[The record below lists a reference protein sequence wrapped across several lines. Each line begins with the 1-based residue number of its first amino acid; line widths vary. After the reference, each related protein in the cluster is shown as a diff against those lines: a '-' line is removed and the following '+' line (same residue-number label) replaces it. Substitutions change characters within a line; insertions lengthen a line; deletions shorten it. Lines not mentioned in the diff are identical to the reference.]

1 MSNAAGQF
9 VHALKHKSALGFFVE
24 SNNHIAAELTHC
36 GTQFK
41 TRCRGKQISMKS
53 FTLQGAGNCAVG
65 ADQPQIEPKLL
76 GDRQCKGMASAG
88 DQNNF
93 YPLLAGAA
101 QRLEVF
107 F

>member
-1 MSNAAGQF
+1 MPNAAGQF
-9 VHALKHKSALGFFVE
+9 VHALKHQCALGFFVE
-24 SNNHIAAELTHC
+24 GHHQVAAELLHCSTHFETGC
-36 GTQFK
+36 SGN
-41 TRCRGKQISMKS
+41 QISMKRL
-53 FTLQGAGNCAVG
+53 TLQRAGNGAVG

-93 YPLLAGAA
+93 YPLLAGSA